1 MAAKAHCAGGKWQRG
16 TKMTVS
22 ELYKWAIKNG
32 IEDYKIEVQF
42 RDAGGDYIGTDGD
55 LFLLVDSDKKSVIV

>member
-1 MAAKAHCAGGKWQRG
+1 
-16 TKMTVS
+16 MTVS

-55 LFLLVDSDKKSVIV
+55 LFLLVDSEKKSVIV